1 MDVHRDFCEV
11 AIAEGGSV
19 RRAGKVA
26 TEPAALML
34 FAESLGR
41 DDEVVLEATANASAI
56 ARLIEPHVARVVL
69 ANPKAVKAATGL
81 RAKTD
86 KIDAETLAKLLVGG
100 FLPEVWTPDEQ
111 TLVRRRLIARRGQLV
126 RHRTREKNQVH
137 AILQRNLAPRPPM
150 SDLFG
155 VKGREWLAE
164 QVEQLPQDEQKMARA
179 CLRQVD
185 FLDEEIA
192 LIDRDVARQAL
203 GSEEIR
209 RLMTLPGV
217 SAVTGTAFVAAI
229 GDIRR
234 FPTPRHLVGYLGL
247 DPRVR
252 QSGSEP
258 ARHGRISKQGP
269 GETRGL
275 LVEAAWHAART
286 TGPLRAFHQRLAA
299 RRGPNVA
306 TVAVARKLAL
316 IAWHLLTRGEDY
328 AFVRPS
334 LVREK
339 LRRLELMLGA
349 DRQQGKPVTKA
360 GRTFATVDGRRLE
373 KELAA
378 QQELAYRRLV
388 ADWQQSGKKA
398 GAGATPGRASQAVKG
413 QQRGR
418 PQSPSDLRFS
428 SSSGPAPTRTLAKE
442 NPHRPDHLTFIRSS

>member
-1 MDVHRDFCEV
+1 V
-11 AIAEGGSV
+11 
-19 RRAGKVA
+19 
-26 TEPAALML
+26 PA
-34 FAESLGR
+34 S
-41 DDEVVLEATANASAI
+41 
-56 ARLIEPHVARVVL
+56 
-69 ANPKAVKAATGL
+69 
-81 RAKTD
+81 
-86 KIDAETLAKLLVGG
+86 
-100 FLPEVWTPDEQ
+100 
-111 TLVRRRLIARRGQLV
+111 
-126 RHRTREKNQVH
+126 
-137 AILQRNLAPRPPM
+137 
-150 SDLFG
+150 
-155 VKGREWLAE
+155 
-164 QVEQLPQDEQKMARA
+164 
-179 CLRQVD
+179 VD

-209 RLMTLPGV
+209 RLMSLPGV
-217 SAVTGTAFVAAI
+217 SAVTATALVAAV

-269 GETRGL
+269 GEVRGL

-299 RRGPNVA
+299 RRGSNVA

-349 DRQQGKPVTKA
+349 DRQQGKRLTAA
-360 GRTFATVDGRRLE
+360 GRTFASVDGRRLE

-388 ADWQQSGKKA
+388 ADWQPSVRKA
-398 GAGATPGRASQAVKG
+398 GAGATPGRASQRPSKG
-413 QQRGR
+413 KAARQTSKPQR
-418 PQSPSDLRFS
+418 SAL
-428 SSSGPAPTRTLAKE
+428 
-442 NPHRPDHLTFIRSS
+442 

>member
-1 MDVHRDFCEV
+1 VRKIGLDVHRDLCEV
-11 AIAEGGSV
+11 AIAEAGRV
-19 RRAGKVA
+19 RLAGRVA
-26 TEPAALML
+26 TEPDALRS

-41 DDEVVLEATANASAI
+41 DDEVVLEATANAVAI
-56 ARLIEPHVARVVL
+56 ARLLEPHVGRVVL

-86 KIDAETLAKLLVGG
+86 KIDAKTLAKLLAGG
-100 FLPEVWTPDEQ
+100 FLAEVWTPDEL
-111 TLVRRRLIARRGQLV
+111 TRVRRRLIARRGQLV
-126 RHRTREKNQVH
+126 RHRVREKNQIH
-137 AILQRNLAPRPPM
+137 AILQRNLVPRPPM

-155 VKGREWLAE
+155 VKGRSWLAE
-164 QVEQLPQDEQKMARA
+164 QLERLPTDEQAMAAA

-185 FLDEEIA
+185 FLGQEIA
-192 LIDRDVARQAL
+192 LVDRDVARQAL
-203 GSEEIR
+203 DCDEIR

-217 SAVTGTAFVAAI
+217 SAVTATAFMAAVGNI
-229 GDIRR
+229 AR

-286 TGPLRAFHQRLAA
+286 TGPLRAFHRRLAA

-316 IAWHLLTRGEDY
+316 IAWHMLSRDEDY
-328 AFVRPS
+328 AFARPS

-349 DRQQGKPVTKA
+349 SRQQGKRLAQA
-360 GRTFATVDGRRLE
+360 GRSFASVDGRRLE

-378 QQELAYRRLV
+378 QHEAAYLRLV
-388 ADWQQSGKKA
+388 NDWQPKRRKK
-398 GAGATPGRASQAVKG
+398 GAGATPGRASSRPSKRQAAR
-413 QQRGR
+413 Q
-418 PQSPSDLRFS
+418 
-428 SSSGPAPTRTLAKE
+428 TR
-442 NPHRPDHLTFIRSS
+442 

>member
-1 MDVHRDFCEV
+1 MRKIGLDVHPYFCEV
-11 AIAEGGSV
+11 AIVEGGRV
-19 RRAGKVA
+19 RRAGRVA
-26 TEPAALML
+26 TEPAVLTL
-34 FAESLGR
+34 FAESLGA
-41 DDEVVLEATANASAI
+41 DDEVVLEATANALAI
-56 ARLIEPHVARVVL
+56 AQLIEPHVARVVL

-86 KIDAETLAKLLVGG
+86 KIDAATLAKLLAGG
-100 FLPEVWTPDEQ
+100 FLPDVWTPDEQ
-111 TLVRRRLIARRGQLV
+111 TRVRRRLIARRGQLV

-150 SDLFG
+150 TDLFG
-155 VKGREWLAE
+155 VKGRQWLAE
-164 QVEQLPQDEQKMARA
+164 QVESLPEDEQAMACA

-203 GSEEIR
+203 GSSEIR
-209 RLMTLPGV
+209 RLMSLPGV
-217 SAVTGTAFVAAI
+217 SAVTATAFIAAV

-286 TGPLRAFHQRLAA
+286 TGPLRAFHQTLAA
-299 RRGPNVA
+299 RRGSNVA

-316 IAWHLLTRGEDY
+316 IAWHMLIRGEDY

-349 DRQQGKPVTKA
+349 DRQQGKRLTPA

-373 KELAA
+373 KELAS

-388 ADWQQSGKKA
+388 ADWQPRGRKA
-398 GAGATPGRASQAVKG
+398 GAGATPGHASQRPSKG
-413 QQRGR
+413 KAARQ
-418 PQSPSDLRFS
+418 
-428 SSSGPAPTRTLAKE
+428 GPAPDPAL
-442 NPHRPDHLTFIRSS
+442 

>member
-1 MDVHRDFCEV
+1 VRKIGLDVHRDFCEV
-11 AIAEGGSV
+11 AIAEAGRV
-19 RRAGKVA
+19 RLAGRVA
-26 TEPAALML
+26 TEPGALRL

-41 DDEVVLEATANASAI
+41 DDEVVLEATANALAI
-56 ARLIEPHVARVVL
+56 ARLLEPHVGRVVL

-86 KIDAETLAKLLVGG
+86 KIDAKTLARLLAGG
-100 FLPEVWTPDEQ
+100 FLVEVWTPDEL
-111 TLVRRRLIARRGQLV
+111 TRVRRRLIARRGQLV
-126 RHRTREKNQVH
+126 RHRTREKNQIH
-137 AILQRNLAPRPPM
+137 AILQRNLVPRPPM

-155 VKGREWLAE
+155 VKGRRWLAD
-164 QVEQLPQDEQKMARA
+164 QLERLPEDEQAMAAA

-185 FLDEEIA
+185 FLDQEIA
-192 LIDRDVARQAL
+192 LVDRDVARQAL
-203 GSEEIR
+203 DSPEIR

-217 SAVTGTAFVAAI
+217 SAVTATAFMAAV
-229 GDIRR
+229 GDISR
-234 FPTPRHLVGYLGL
+234 FPSPRHLVGYLGL

-252 QSGSEP
+252 QSGSDP

-299 RRGPNVA
+299 RRGANVA

-316 IAWHLLTRGEDY
+316 IAWHMLSRGEDY
-328 AFVRPS
+328 AFARPS

-349 DRQQGKPVTKA
+349 TRQQGKRLSPA
-360 GRTFATVDGRRLE
+360 GRSFASVAGRRLE

-378 QQELAYRRLV
+378 QQEAAYLRLIT
-388 ADWQQSGKKA
+388 DWQPSRRKA
-398 GAGATPGRASQAVKG
+398 GAGATPGRASQK
-413 QQRGR
+413 
-418 PQSPSDLRFS
+418 PSKRQ
-428 SSSGPAPTRTLAKE
+428 AARQTQ
-442 NPHRPDHLTFIRSS
+442 